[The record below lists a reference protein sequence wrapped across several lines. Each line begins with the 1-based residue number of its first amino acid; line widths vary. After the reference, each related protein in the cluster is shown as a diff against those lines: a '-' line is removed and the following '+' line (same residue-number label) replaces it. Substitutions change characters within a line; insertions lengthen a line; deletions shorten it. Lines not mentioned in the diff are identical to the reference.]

1 MLRLIVLL
9 LLLANG
15 GFYAWSQGL
24 LLPLGVGPVQ
34 QSEPQRMEQQI
45 KPEAVRMVNADEA
58 RMIWQLGQVK

>member
-24 LLPLGVGPVQ
+24 LLPWGLGPVQ
-34 QSEPQRMEQQI
+34 ESEPQRIQQ
-45 KPEAVRMVNADEA
+45 
-58 RMIWQLGQVK
+58 QLHP